1 MLFVCGRYGIALRYK
16 MTVKLTRSGL
26 WFLVLAVI
34 LAPSL
39 FVRAVEQDEQ
49 SAFRSANQGS
59 DGTAKAVK
67 LESFLKQYP
76 NSVFEEQVLEA
87 LLDTYKRVGDL
98 SKYAATATRLLEK
111 NPDNLMGLWAEA
123 KLFSYTGPYGPDA
136 FSDAYKENLE
146 LAKRGLRILDA
157 LSTPP
162 GASATIS
169 EKQKSEMRSAF
180 NFVAGSIYVRTKE
193 FNDAQ
198 RYLRP
203 AIEAD
208 SNNFGGA
215 YDLALAYFSSNPPA
229 PAQGLFFLARAWNLM
244 PENGRQRLDA
254 YGAEQCIKYY
264 GSDRSWPSVK
274 SIAKSRTTPPP
285 GFRVE

>member
-1 MLFVCGRYGIALRYK
+1 
-16 MTVKLTRSGL
+16 
-26 WFLVLAVI
+26 
-34 LAPSL
+34 
-39 FVRAVEQDEQ
+39 
-49 SAFRSANQGS
+49 
-59 DGTAKAVK
+59 
-67 LESFLKQYP
+67 
-76 NSVFEEQVLEA
+76 
-87 LLDTYKRVGDL
+87 
-98 SKYAATATRLLEK
+98 
-111 NPDNLMGLWAEA
+111 
-123 KLFSYTGPYGPDA
+123 
-136 FSDAYKENLE
+136 
-146 LAKRGLRILDA
+146 
-157 LSTPP
+157 
-162 GASATIS
+162 
-169 EKQKSEMRSAF
+169 
-180 NFVAGSIYVRTKE
+180 VRTKE